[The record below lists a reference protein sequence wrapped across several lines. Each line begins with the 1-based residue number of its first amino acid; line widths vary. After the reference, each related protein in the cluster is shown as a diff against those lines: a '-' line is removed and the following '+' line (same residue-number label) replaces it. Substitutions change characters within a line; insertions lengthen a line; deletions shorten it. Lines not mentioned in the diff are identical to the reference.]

1 MKQQKPGRAGGG
13 AGEVF
18 VGITEKKQFPGFRF
32 SGGWKLAL
40 GRGKRRLQE
49 KETAFRMIKTR
60 GFVIC

>member
-1 MKQQKPGRAGGG
+1 MKQQKPGRAGVG

-18 VGITEKKQFPGFRF
+18 VEITDRF

-49 KETAFRMIKTR
+49 KETAFRRIKTR